1 MAHFD
6 PEFKSVIEQHV
17 HSPSHCEKEPTPTIQ
32 AQRVQLMVG
41 GRGGHAPESKDQAEQ
56 LKEVKERVRERK
68 GRGGI
73 STLFPSF
80 LTPQLI
86 LHLKVSIG

>member
-1 MAHFD
+1 MN
-6 PEFKSVIEQHV
+6 
-17 HSPSHCEKEPTPTIQ
+17 KEPNAAVDTSTKDVRMNLLVSG
-32 AQRVQLMVG
+32 RV
-41 GRGGHAPESKDQAEQ
+41 RHAPRAKNDKAEQ

-73 STLFPSF
+73 STLFPLF

>member
-1 MAHFD
+1 M
-6 PEFKSVIEQHV
+6 
-17 HSPSHCEKEPTPTIQ
+17 
-32 AQRVQLMVG
+32 
-41 GRGGHAPESKDQAEQ
+41 SKGKAEQ

>member
-1 MAHFD
+1 M
-6 PEFKSVIEQHV
+6 
-17 HSPSHCEKEPTPTIQ
+17 
-32 AQRVQLMVG
+32 
-41 GRGGHAPESKDQAEQ
+41 SKGKAEQ

-73 STLFPSF
+73 STLSPSF